1 MAHTQK
7 PDLFPLGETDE
18 SI

>member
-7 PDLFPLGETDE
+7 PDFVFTETDE